1 MATKQSLDFP
11 ILISKIH
18 VREWSGFYLDA
29 PWESGYLLDGPL
41 DWMGV
46 MTYSDERPGASK
58 ARRFQLHFRTHYG
71 VRIGGSLKPMA
82 AMDGDWI

>member
-29 PWESGYLLDGPL
+29 LWESGYLLDGPL

-46 MTYSDERPGASK
+46 MTYSDERP
-58 ARRFQLHFRTHYG
+58 
-71 VRIGGSLKPMA
+71 
-82 AMDGDWI
+82 